1 MQHLF
6 VDDRA
11 RRKVGAGI
19 DRKIRGSE
27 VLEWAIWRGH
37 GRVRVGGTVAKQHK
51 HQVTAEQTRGG
62 EEDAVEYGSH
72 VGRRLTNDAQDLG
85 RGRLPSQ
92 RLISLAGQPRDLCI
106 FTGSGGTASAHSL
119 L

>member
-1 MQHLF
+1 MQHFF

-11 RRKVGAGI
+11 RGKVGAGI
-19 DRKIRGSE
+19 DRKIRGTE
-27 VLEWAIWRGH
+27 VREWAIWRGY

-62 EEDAVEYGSH
+62 EDDAVEYGSH

-85 RGRLPSQ
+85 RGGLPSQ
-92 RLISLAGQPRDLCI
+92 RLISLASEPCDLR
-106 FTGSGGTASAHSL
+106 FLASSR
-119 L
+119 

>member
-1 MQHLF
+1 MEHLF

-37 GRVRVGGTVAKQHK
+37 GRVRVGGAVAKQHK

-62 EEDAVEYGSH
+62 EDDAVEYESH
-72 VGRRLTNDAQDLG
+72 VGRRLTNDAQGLR
-85 RGRLPSQ
+85 RGVVPIQ
-92 RLISLAGQPRDLCI
+92 RLVALAGQPRYLR
-106 FTGSGGTASAHSL
+106 FLAGSG
-119 L
+119 